1 MMQVTYALSE
11 WDRNYAMQ
19 YFTNPT
25 WTYIENLVIIYFGKK
40 LKKDP

>member
-19 YFTNPT
+19 YFTNPS
-25 WTYIENLVIIYFGKK
+25 WNYIENLDNYILWQKV
-40 LKKDP
+40 KKDP